1 MMIAVSNRLGVL
13 LAAPTLLGAGLAQAD
28 EVEHFEG
35 EPSRTVAEAWEN
47 LQTGN
52 AELRALINGHTSPV
66 EMAEVHE
73 ISYTLENAL
82 ARLAEAHETSA
93 VNLEEVHVASE
104 RNDTETVRA
113 NGEAYLEAISGLV
126 QQ

>member
-1 MMIAVSNRLGVL
+1 MISVSNKLSVMIVATALLGV
-13 LAAPTLLGAGLAQAD
+13 GLVQAD

-35 EPSRTVAEAWEN
+35 QPSRTVAEAWEN
-47 LQTGN
+47 LETGN
-52 AELRALINGHTSPV
+52 AELRELINGELSPV

-82 ARLAEAHETSA
+82 ARLAEAQEASA
-93 VNLEEVHVASE
+93 VNLEAVHVASE

-113 NGEAYLEAISGLV
+113 NGKAYLGAISGLV
-126 QQ
+126 RQ

>member
-1 MMIAVSNRLGVL
+1 MIAVSNRLGVI
-13 LAAPTLLGAGLAQAD
+13 LAATALLGAGLAQAD

-35 EPSRTVAEAWEN
+35 DPSRTVAEAWEN
-47 LQTGN
+47 LQSGN
-52 AELRALINGHTSPV
+52 AELRALINGELSPV

>member
-1 MMIAVSNRLGVL
+1 MIAVSNRLGVM
-13 LAAPTLLGAGLAQAD
+13 LAATALLGAGLAQAD

-52 AELRALINGHTSPV
+52 AELRALINGELSPV